1 MKYLSLLL
9 LAISIRTF
17 AASDKG
23 SVSVNGQ
30 TLEVE
35 VQRVYAPGA
44 AYPRSALRRGIEGF
58 VVVEFDVSPEGEVLD
73 PYVVDTDKPGSFER
87 ASMRAVRRWAY
98 EPYVLNGIAVR
109 VEGVTARFTFKLA
122 D

>member
-9 LAISIRTF
+9 LAISISTF

-44 AYPRSALRRGIEGF
+44 AYPRSALRRGIE
-58 VVVEFDVSPEGEVLD
+58 VVEFDVSPEGEVLD

-109 VEGVTARFTFKLA
+109 VEGVTARFTFQLA

>member
-1 MKYLSLLL
+1 MPFMKFLSLLL
-9 LAISIRTF
+9 FALSLSVF

-30 TLEVE
+30 SLEVE
-35 VQRVYAPGA
+35 VERVYA
-44 AYPRSALRRGIEGF
+44 SALRRGIEGY

-73 PYVVDTDKPGSFER
+73 PYVVDTDRPGSFER

-109 VEGVTARFTFKLA
+109 VEGVTARFTFQLA
-122 D
+122 E

>member
-9 LAISIRTF
+9 LAISISTF

-44 AYPRSALRRGIEGF
+44 AYPRSALRRGIEGY

-87 ASMRAVRRWAY
+87 ASESCLLYTSPSPRD
-98 EPYVLNGIAVR
+98 P
-109 VEGVTARFTFKLA
+109 T
-122 D
+122 

>member
-9 LAISIRTF
+9 LAISVGTF

-35 VQRVYAPGA
+35 VERVYAPGA

-87 ASMRAVRRWAY
+87 ASMSCLLYTSDA
-98 EPYVLNGIAVR
+98 
-109 VEGVTARFTFKLA
+109 A
-122 D
+122 DD